1 MLGLGRFKESLK
13 RLKCANTG
21 HSPVGSGPDY
31 SLPNRPIAK
40 LDTPQRLS
48 DHPAKPRDVRAMDVG
63 GWLRGLGLG
72 QYEEKFQDNTIDAAL
87 VPRPTVMISRISTFL
102 LSAIRIRPP
111 DPIAVTAGAG
121 RPADVPA
128 FPTKS
133 PRDQKRELV
142 ALFGAEGRELPG
154 A

>member
-48 DHPAKPRDVRAMDVG
+48 DHPAKPCDVRAMDVG

-87 VPRPTVMISRISTFL
+87 VPRPTVDDFTDIDVSVVGDPNTATGPDRRNSRRRSSRGRSRF
-102 LSAIRIRPP
+102 P
-111 DPIAVTAGAG
+111 DEV
-121 RPADVPA
+121 
-128 FPTKS
+128 S
-133 PRDQKRELV
+133 PRSKTRTRSV
-142 ALFGAEGRELPG
+142 VWS
-154 A
+154 